1 MKKLIAFAAVMAG
14 ALAMTGC
21 STTPQNFVASSK
33 PVMQGRYTELGD
45 EVDGTDTQVMLLGIP
60 LGFPGSPQQRA
71 LRAALEK
78 AAGSDAL
85 IEMSVDYQM
94 LNLWV
99 LQLMT
104 TRVTGTPVKTNNVGT
119 R

>member
-1 MKKLIAFAAVMAG
+1 MKKLIAFAAVLAG

-45 EVDGTDTQVMLLGIP
+45 EVEGTDTMLMLLGIP
-60 LGFPGSPQQRA
+60 LGLPGSPQQRA
-71 LRAALEK
+71 LKIALDK
-78 AAGSDAL
+78 AAGADAL
-85 IEMSVDYQM
+85 VEMSVDYQM
-94 LNLWV
+94 LNLYV
-99 LQLMT
+99 VQVMT